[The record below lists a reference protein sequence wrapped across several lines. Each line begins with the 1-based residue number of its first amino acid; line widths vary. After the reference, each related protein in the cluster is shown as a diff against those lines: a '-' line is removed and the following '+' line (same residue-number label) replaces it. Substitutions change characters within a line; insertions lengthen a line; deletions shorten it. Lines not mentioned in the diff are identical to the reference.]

1 MLPRLRTS
9 RRITIPRRIIL
20 PAALTTAQS
29 RILAAVV
36 TEVETAVVTGA
47 AIAAGV
53 AVGDAVADALAAD
66 ARRVA
71 QAGAICL
78 PRNTHRHKVAS
89 PVDLRIA
96 AGSRAATIT
105 GVPKARAAQRL
116 P

>member
-1 MLPRLRTS
+1 
-9 RRITIPRRIIL
+9 
-20 PAALTTAQS
+20 
-29 RILAAVV
+29 LAAVV
-36 TEVETAVVTGA
+36 TEVETAAVTGA

-78 PRNTHRHKVAS
+78 PRNMHRHKVAS

-105 GVPKARAAQRL
+105 GVRKRRAAQRL